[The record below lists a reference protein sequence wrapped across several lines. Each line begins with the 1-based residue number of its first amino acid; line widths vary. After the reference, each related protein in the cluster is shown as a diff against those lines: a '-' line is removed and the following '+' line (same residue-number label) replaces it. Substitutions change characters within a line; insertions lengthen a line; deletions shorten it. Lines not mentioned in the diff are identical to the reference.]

1 MTQLQQEGRILSLA
15 AMMDTKLPDFNEEYR
30 KLKEKL
36 TLFDEVIEREKQLE
50 VENGHLAE
58 TKVAIQGLCSDVEQ
72 LGVDVKDLREDLKV
86 WEADHERKKAKWNE
100 EKGGDQELVFN
111 SDAPHQNLE
120 QLKATAE
127 LAQLNGL
134 LFEQK
139 LCIEELSK
147 SIETKEAELKKKSS
161 DLNTKIELILVLE
174 RDVSVKKAAS
184 NAAKLTWERH
194 VRTSIQISKFLGQ
207 TAISNIAIVTK
218 LQSELEMKEKTI
230 KSLEEKSATLT
241 KNLQPLI
248 EAGCQI
254 RSRKLEWEKI
264 NSSRDAIAQGNAAS
278 YLSMALAD
286 ASLYQNFQSFTQEFS
301 PNNQSFVSLYGL
313 DPHFVWKF
321 QDCKKFIDFVNWC
334 ADLKYFQAFS
344 TGQGKFPSTR
354 AQRWA
359 SRILDDMTH
368 NPRSFTAHVLNNFF
382 DSEHLVKEFY
392 EELKNEH
399 AVALNKH
406 KQSIHVG

>member
-1 MTQLQQEGRILSLA
+1 
-15 AMMDTKLPDFNEEYR
+15 MMDTKLPDFNEEYR

-36 TLFDEVIEREKQLE
+36 ALFDEVIEREKQLE
-50 VENGHLAE
+50 VEDGHLAK
-58 TKVAIQGLCSDVEQ
+58 TKVAIQVLSSDVDQ
-72 LGVDVKDLREDLKV
+72 LGVDVKDLREDLEV
-86 WEADHERKKAKWNE
+86 WEADHERKKAKWNV
-100 EKGGDQELVFN
+100 EKGDNQELVFN
-111 SDAPHQNLE
+111 PNAPHQNLE

-134 LFEQK
+134 LFEQR

-147 SIETKEAELKKKSS
+147 SIETKEAELKKKSL
-161 DLNTKIELILVLE
+161 DLTTKIELILVLE
-174 RDVSVKKAAS
+174 KKVSVKKAAS

-218 LQSELEMKEKTI
+218 LQSELEMKDKTV
-230 KSLEEKSATLT
+230 KSLEEKSATLK
-241 KNLQPLI
+241 KNLQPLV

-254 RSRKLEWEKI
+254 RSRKLEWEKT
-264 NSSRDAIAQGNAAS
+264 NSSRDVIAQGNAAS

-286 ASLYQNFQSFTQEFS
+286 ASLYQKFTQGAF
-301 PNNQSFVSLYGL
+301 PDNQSYVSLYDL

-321 QDCKKFIDFVNWC
+321 QDCKKFINFVNWC

-344 TGQGKFPSTR
+344 TGQEKFPSTR

-359 SRILDDMTH
+359 SRILDDMAH

-392 EELKNEH
+392 EELKSEH

>member
-1 MTQLQQEGRILSLA
+1 MTQLQQERRILSLA

-36 TLFDEVIEREKQLE
+36 ALFDEVIEREKQLE
-50 VENGHLAE
+50 VEDVHLAK
-58 TKVAIQGLCSDVEQ
+58 TKVAIQVLSSDVDQ
-72 LGVDVKDLREDLKV
+72 LGVDVKDLREDLEV
-86 WEADHERKKAKWNE
+86 WEADHERKKAKWNV
-100 EKGGDQELVFN
+100 EKGDNQELVFN
-111 SDAPHQNLE
+111 PNAPHQNLE

-134 LFEQK
+134 LFEQR

-147 SIETKEAELKKKSS
+147 SIETKEAELKKKSL
-161 DLNTKIELILVLE
+161 DLTTKIELILVLE
-174 RDVSVKKAAS
+174 KKVSVKKAAS

-218 LQSELEMKEKTI
+218 LQSELEMKDKTV
-230 KSLEEKSATLT
+230 KSLEEKSATLK
-241 KNLQPLI
+241 KNLQPLV

-254 RSRKLEWEKI
+254 RSRKLEWEKT
-264 NSSRDAIAQGNAAS
+264 NSSRDVIAQGNAAS

-286 ASLYQNFQSFTQEFS
+286 ASLYQKFTQGAF
-301 PNNQSFVSLYGL
+301 PDNQSYVSLYDL

-321 QDCKKFIDFVNWC
+321 QDCKKFINFVNWC

-344 TGQGKFPSTR
+344 TGQEKFPSTR

-359 SRILDDMTH
+359 SRILDDMAH

-392 EELKNEH
+392 EELKSEH

>member
-1 MTQLQQEGRILSLA
+1 
-15 AMMDTKLPDFNEEYR
+15 MMDTKLPDFNEEYR

-36 TLFDEVIEREKQLE
+36 ALFDEVIEREKQLE
-50 VENGHLAE
+50 VEDVHLAK
-58 TKVAIQGLCSDVEQ
+58 TKVAIQVLSSDVDQ
-72 LGVDVKDLREDLKV
+72 LGVDVKDLREDLEV
-86 WEADHERKKAKWNE
+86 WEADHERKKAKWNV
-100 EKGGDQELVFN
+100 EKGDNQELVFN
-111 SDAPHQNLE
+111 PNAPHQNLE

-134 LFEQK
+134 LFEQR

-147 SIETKEAELKKKSS
+147 SIETKEAELKKKSL
-161 DLNTKIELILVLE
+161 DLTTKIELILVLE
-174 RDVSVKKAAS
+174 KKVSVKKAAS

-218 LQSELEMKEKTI
+218 LQSELEMKDKTV
-230 KSLEEKSATLT
+230 KSLEEKSATLK
-241 KNLQPLI
+241 KNLQPLV

-254 RSRKLEWEKI
+254 RSRKLEWEKT
-264 NSSRDAIAQGNAAS
+264 NSSRDVIAQGNAAS

-286 ASLYQNFQSFTQEFS
+286 ASLYQKFTQGAF
-301 PNNQSFVSLYGL
+301 PDNQSYVSLYDL

-321 QDCKKFIDFVNWC
+321 QDCKKFINFVNWC

-344 TGQGKFPSTR
+344 TGQEKFPSTR

-359 SRILDDMTH
+359 SRILDDMAH

-392 EELKNEH
+392 EELKSEH

>member
-1 MTQLQQEGRILSLA
+1 
-15 AMMDTKLPDFNEEYR
+15 MMDTKLPDFNEEYR

-36 TLFDEVIEREKQLE
+36 ALFDEVIEREKQLE
-50 VENGHLAE
+50 VEDGHLAE
-58 TKVAIQGLCSDVEQ
+58 TKVAIQVLCSDVEQ

-86 WEADHERKKAKWNE
+86 WEADHESKKAKWNE
-100 EKGGDQELVFN
+100 KKGGDQELVFN
-111 SDAPHQNLE
+111 PNAHQNLE
-120 QLKATAE
+120 QLKATTE

-134 LFEQK
+134 LFEQR

-161 DLNTKIELILVLE
+161 DLTTKIEMILVLE
-174 RDVSVKKAAS
+174 KNVTVKKAAS

-207 TAISNIAIVTK
+207 TAISNIAIVTR
-218 LQSELEMKEKTI
+218 LQSEIEMKDKTI
-230 KSLEEKSATLT
+230 KSLEEKSATLK
-241 KNLQPLI
+241 KNLQPLV
-248 EAGCQI
+248 EAGFQI
-254 RSRKLEWEKI
+254 RSRKLEWEKT
-264 NSSRDAIAQGNAAS
+264 NSSRDVIAQGNAAS

-286 ASLYQNFQSFTQEFS
+286 ASLYQNFTQGAFPNTQSY
-301 PNNQSFVSLYGL
+301 VSLYGL

-321 QDCKKFIDFVNWC
+321 QDCKKFIDFVNCC

>member
-1 MTQLQQEGRILSLA
+1 MTQLQQERRILSLA

-36 TLFDEVIEREKQLE
+36 ALFDEVIEREKQLE
-50 VENGHLAE
+50 VEDGHLAK
-58 TKVAIQGLCSDVEQ
+58 TKVAIQVLSSDVDQ
-72 LGVDVKDLREDLKV
+72 LGVDVKDLREDLEV
-86 WEADHERKKAKWNE
+86 WEADHERKKAKWNM
-100 EKGGDQELVFN
+100 EKGDNQELVFN
-111 SDAPHQNLE
+111 PNAPHQNLE

-134 LFEQK
+134 LFEQR

-147 SIETKEAELKKKSS
+147 SIETKEAELKKKSL
-161 DLNTKIELILVLE
+161 DLTTKIELILVLE
-174 RDVSVKKAAS
+174 KKVSVKKAAS

-218 LQSELEMKEKTI
+218 LQSELEMKDKTV
-230 KSLEEKSATLT
+230 KSLEEKSATLK
-241 KNLQPLI
+241 KNLQPLV

-254 RSRKLEWEKI
+254 RSRKLEWEKT
-264 NSSRDAIAQGNAAS
+264 NSSRDVIAQGNAAS

-286 ASLYQNFQSFTQEFS
+286 ASLYQKFTQGAF
-301 PNNQSFVSLYGL
+301 PDNQSYVSLYDL

-321 QDCKKFIDFVNWC
+321 QDCKKFINFVNWC

-344 TGQGKFPSTR
+344 TGQEKFPSTR

-359 SRILDDMTH
+359 SRILDDMAH

-392 EELKNEH
+392 EELKSEH

>member
-1 MTQLQQEGRILSLA
+1 
-15 AMMDTKLPDFNEEYR
+15 MMDTKLPDFNEEYR

-36 TLFDEVIEREKQLE
+36 ALFDEVIEREKQLE
-50 VENGHLAE
+50 VEDGHLAK
-58 TKVAIQGLCSDVEQ
+58 TKVAIQVLSSDVDQ
-72 LGVDVKDLREDLKV
+72 LGVDVKDLREDLEV
-86 WEADHERKKAKWNE
+86 WEADHERKKAKWNV
-100 EKGGDQELVFN
+100 EKGDNQELVFN
-111 SDAPHQNLE
+111 PNAPHQNLE

-134 LFEQK
+134 LFEQR

-147 SIETKEAELKKKSS
+147 SIETKEAELKKKSL
-161 DLNTKIELILVLE
+161 DLTTKIELILVLE
-174 RDVSVKKAAS
+174 KKVSVKKAAS

-218 LQSELEMKEKTI
+218 LQSELEMKDKTV
-230 KSLEEKSATLT
+230 KSLEEKSATLK
-241 KNLQPLI
+241 KNLQPLV

-254 RSRKLEWEKI
+254 RSRKLEWEKT
-264 NSSRDAIAQGNAAS
+264 NSSRGVIAQGNAAS

-286 ASLYQNFQSFTQEFS
+286 ASLYQKFTQGAF
-301 PNNQSFVSLYGL
+301 PDNQSYVSLYDL

-321 QDCKKFIDFVNWC
+321 QDCKKFINFVNWC

-344 TGQGKFPSTR
+344 TGQEKFPSTR

-359 SRILDDMTH
+359 SRILDDMAH

-392 EELKNEH
+392 EELKSEH

>member
-1 MTQLQQEGRILSLA
+1 MTQLQQERRILSLA

-36 TLFDEVIEREKQLE
+36 ALFDEVIEREKQLE
-50 VENGHLAE
+50 VEDGHLAK
-58 TKVAIQGLCSDVEQ
+58 TKVAIQVLSSDVDQ
-72 LGVDVKDLREDLKV
+72 LGVDVKDLREDLEV
-86 WEADHERKKAKWNE
+86 WEADHERKKAKWNV
-100 EKGGDQELVFN
+100 EKGDNQELVFN
-111 SDAPHQNLE
+111 PNAPHQNLE

-134 LFEQK
+134 LFEQR

-147 SIETKEAELKKKSS
+147 SIETKEAELKKKSL
-161 DLNTKIELILVLE
+161 DLTTKIELILVLE
-174 RDVSVKKAAS
+174 KKVSVKKAAS

-218 LQSELEMKEKTI
+218 LQSELEMKDKTV
-230 KSLEEKSATLT
+230 KSLEEKSATLK
-241 KNLQPLI
+241 KNLQPLV

-254 RSRKLEWEKI
+254 RSRKLEWEKT
-264 NSSRDAIAQGNAAS
+264 NSSRDVIAQGNAAS

-286 ASLYQNFQSFTQEFS
+286 ASLYQKFTQGAF
-301 PNNQSFVSLYGL
+301 PDNQSYVSLYDL

-321 QDCKKFIDFVNWC
+321 QDCKKFINFVNWC

-344 TGQGKFPSTR
+344 TGQEKFPSTR

-359 SRILDDMTH
+359 SRILDDMAH

-392 EELKNEH
+392 EELKSEH